1 MAARGSDREFLKD
14 KIRILNEEC
23 ADKKQMVE
31 VLTRVEEELKTQIG
45 EWEKEVREIRPLCAQ
60 KETQLSEAEDF
71 VKKGNLKVVE
81 LKEQIAHNTVDI
93 EKMRRQEEDT
103 LRNTIQAQER
113 TDNLKA
119 QLKHKG
125 GLSL

>member
-1 MAARGSDREFLKD
+1 MASFLEGFQTD
-14 KIRILNEEC
+14 WMSLRLRINTNSSKLINSC
-23 ADKKQMVE
+23 WP
-31 VLTRVEEELKTQIG
+31 RF
-45 EWEKEVREIRPLCAQ
+45 C
-60 KETQLSEAEDF
+60 LSEAEDF

>member
-1 MAARGSDREFLKD
+1 MNVASFLQGFQTERMALKLRRETNITNLINSGCHPF
-14 KIRILNEEC
+14 
-23 ADKKQMVE
+23 
-31 VLTRVEEELKTQIG
+31 
-45 EWEKEVREIRPLCAQ
+45 PF
-60 KETQLSEAEDF
+60 SEAEEF

>member
-60 KETQLSEAEDF
+60 KETQLRLEF
-71 VKKGNLKVVE
+71 FFRK
-81 LKEQIAHNTVDI
+81 
-93 EKMRRQEEDT
+93 
-103 LRNTIQAQER
+103 
-113 TDNLKA
+113 
-119 QLKHKG
+119 
-125 GLSL
+125 